1 MSFVQDAEMQHIAR
15 LQLDY
20 ITELLRN
27 PGEFELSKLEKDAI
41 ASLPYLELV
50 AAGAAVFNE
59 EAVNARVNKRF
70 SAPEYDLPGLRATS
84 PSATAPTRQVDGLVT
99 AAAGTMDELRT
110 EGHSVEAAYRNAFAR
125 LDAALRDQQDCIDDI
140 YSDDNA
146 GAPPMPLSELE
157 TVHSNSSKVSK
168 VTETA
173 LAFLSQRD
181 VGHIIEARAQ
191 SSSQSISSREAE
203 HGTPSR
209 DSTTRDV
216 ESVSIEAAS
225 PAPTTHLH
233 PNEAD
238 EGLISFDE
246 DPTPAGTSPTTIAD
260 VSLPTS
266 TFAKEWEEA
275 ESDNVALDISPTTAH
290 PFESETELPVQT
302 SEAIPLSTKGTTS
315 APDDECT
322 ISAEPQCDALSITGD
337 DVFTPTTSVHED
349 TNVVKC
355 FKCGND
361 CDENVITCSCSH
373 QYCAGCLNDI
383 VKASIHGHTPFP
395 PVCCEIPIPVDINT
409 SIFDEKTLYDFLW
422 KKFGSSDVG
431 EKGSIGKWG
440 DKSLPSLHPR
450 PSTPF
455 TPSTPVTPSTPSV
468 PSPPSLSTEEKSEY
482 SFNGFDKEAADNE
495 DTKCHVC
502 HNTIEKGLYCPDCCY
517 QCNNS
522 RADCKCDWWDGR
534 QRREKGMA
542 IVKASTFQ
550 TAQPRVAPFRG
561 QRKQF
566 GGIFERNTRT
576 HSVETQNGACQHPLM
591 KQVKLSGRCFDCQHM
606 LPTFLWQCTRCK
618 YSVCKHCGM
627 KRGIFSH

>member
-1 MSFVQDAEMQHIAR
+1 MSFVQDAEMQHYAR
-15 LQLDY
+15 LQLDN
-20 ITELLRN
+20 IDMLLSQN
-27 PGEFELSKLEKDAI
+27 PGEGELSDLEKEAI
-41 ASLPYLELV
+41 AIRPYLQLV
-50 AAGAAVFNE
+50 AVGAVEFNE
-59 EAVNARVNKRF
+59 EAVIARVNKGF
-70 SAPEYDLPGLRATS
+70 STPEYDLPGLCTTS
-84 PSATAPTRQVDGLVT
+84 PSAAAPTRQVDGLVT
-99 AAAGTMDELRT
+99 AAAGTMDGLRT
-110 EGHSVEAAYRNAFAR
+110 EGLSVEVAYQNDFAR
-125 LDAALRDQQDCIDDI
+125 LDAALRDRQACIDDDI

-146 GAPPMPLSELE
+146 GAPRVALSELE

-173 LAFLSQRD
+173 LAFLSQCD
-181 VGHIIEARAQ
+181 VCHIIEARAQ
-191 SSSQSISSREAE
+191 SCSHSISSREAE
-203 HGTPSR
+203 HGTPSK
-209 DSTTRDV
+209 DPTTRDV
-216 ESVSIEAAS
+216 ERVGIEAAS
-225 PAPTTHLH
+225 PAPTTHH
-233 PNEAD
+233 HHNEVG

-246 DPTPAGTSPTTIAD
+246 DPTPAGTIPTTIAN

-290 PFESETELPVQT
+290 PVESETELPVQT
-302 SEAIPLSTKGTTS
+302 SDAVPLSTKGTTS
-315 APDDECT
+315 VPGDECT
-322 ISAEPQCDALSITGD
+322 ISAEPQCDAVSITGD
-337 DVFTPTTSVHED
+337 DAITPTASVHKD
-349 TNVVKC
+349 NNVVKC

-361 CDENVITCSCSH
+361 CDESVITCSCSH
-373 QYCAGCLNDI
+373 QYCAGCLNDT
-383 VKASIHGHTPFP
+383 VKASIQGPTSFP

-422 KKFGSSDVG
+422 KKFGASDIG
-431 EKGSIGKWG
+431 EKGIGECG

-450 PSTPF
+450 PSTPL
-455 TPSTPVTPSTPSV
+455 TPSTPSV

-482 SFNGFDKEAADNE
+482 SFNGFGEEAADNE
-495 DTKCHVC
+495 GTKCHVC

-542 IVKASTFQ
+542 IAKASTFQ
-550 TAQPRVAPFRG
+550 TAQPQVAPFRG

-576 HSVETQNGACQHPLM
+576 HRAEIQNGACQHLLM
-591 KQVKLSGRCFDCQHM
+591 KQVKLSGRCFDCYHM

-627 KRGIFSH
+627 KRGIFSR